1 MLRIVL
7 AATRPEIIHAFAEYL
22 SSDPEVHLQ
31 PVASGAAA
39 LNAVRTS
46 SPHLVVIDSDLPDTT
61 SLSLVPELIMA
72 NAMVNTAVVSSLSE
86 EDFHEASEGLG
97 VLAHLPVNPGRS
109 DASELL
115 RRLKEVLGE
124 MR

>member
-46 SPHLVVIDSDLPDTT
+46 CPHLVVIDSDLPDTT

-97 VLAHLPVNPGRS
+97 VLARLPVNPGRR

-124 MR
+124 MK